1 MKNNFI
7 TYKLLP
13 ILSIIILV
21 VFVFMTDSVYAASS
35 FNTSY
40 DYMYNYEIDN
50 DFIYTATNHTTS
62 VSELQ
67 TYIDSNLKDDRV
79 ISGDYYYFIYQNFYD
94 QLSNVLVKKD
104 SIEEI
109 VFSLNMIQNGQN
121 TISYNIDL
129 SNSFS
134 SSNVVALKGRV
145 EYTSKGLHHTT
156 FYCDSDNHV
165 LTTNF
170 ATNYDR

>member
-67 TYIDSNLKDDRV
+67 TYID
-79 ISGDYYYFIYQNFYD
+79 
-94 QLSNVLVKKD
+94 LSL
-104 SIEEI
+104 IHI
-109 VFSLNMIQNGQN
+109 
-121 TISYNIDL
+121 
-129 SNSFS
+129 
-134 SSNVVALKGRV
+134 
-145 EYTSKGLHHTT
+145 
-156 FYCDSDNHV
+156 
-165 LTTNF
+165 
-170 ATNYDR
+170 